1 LEDLGKFKH
10 ITKIKIRFSDLDAMK
25 HVNNA
30 TYLTYLEEARIKY
43 FNDLLKKNNG
53 DIDYQA
59 VVGRIEIDY
68 LHPIVLGD
76 DIEIYTRIA
85 KLGNKSL
92 DVEHILGIRR
102 MNEFIVAATSSTKLV
117 YFDYKT
123 QLTKPIPDEERK
135 IISKFEG
142 LEF

>member
-1 LEDLGKFKH
+1 LEELKKFKH
-10 ITKIKIRFSDLDAMK
+10 ITRIKIRFSDLDAMK

-43 FNDLLKKNNG
+43 FNDLLKKNYG

-59 VVGRIEIDY
+59 VVGRIEINY

-76 DIEIYTRIA
+76 DVEIHTRIA

-92 DVEHILGIRR
+92 DVEHIVGIKRI
-102 MNEFIVAATSSTKLV
+102 NEFIISATSLTKLV
-117 YFDYKT
+117 YFDYKS
-123 QLTKPIPDEERK
+123 QRTKPIPDEERK
-135 IISKFEG
+135 IITKFEG
-142 LEF
+142 L

>member
-1 LEDLGKFKH
+1 MEELKKFKH
-10 ITKIKIRFSDLDAMK
+10 ITRIKIRFSDLDAMK

-43 FNDLLKKNNG
+43 FNDLLKKNYG

-59 VVGRIEIDY
+59 VVGRIEINY

-76 DIEIYTRIA
+76 DVEIHTRIA

-92 DVEHILGIRR
+92 DVEHIVGIKRI
-102 MNEFIVAATSSTKLV
+102 NEFIISATSLTKLV
-117 YFDYKT
+117 YFDYKS
-123 QLTKPIPDEERK
+123 QRTKPIPDEERK
-135 IISKFEG
+135 IITKFEG
-142 LEF
+142 L